1 MKIKIFTYLFFLFFL
16 SNCGYQPLYSSKGQ
30 TFSIGKIDF
39 SGEKYLTNNFD
50 EKIKRFQE
58 TKNEIFDL
66 EVSLNES
73 KNTVAKDKKGNPSIF
88 SLTISATITY
98 KQTGKANIT
107 KSFSQNTNYNNNK
120 IKFDLKKYEKSLS
133 KQLINKIVEDFI
145 FYTESML

>member
-107 KSFSQNTNYNNNK
+107 KSFSQNTNYNNNNN
-120 IKFDLKKYEKSLS
+120 KFDLKKYEKSLS

-145 FYTESML
+145 FYTESIL

>member
-50 EKIKRFQE
+50 EKIKRFQD

-107 KSFSQNTNYNNNK
+107 KSFSQNTNYNNNNN
-120 IKFDLKKYEKSLS
+120 KFDLKKYEKSLS

>member
-39 SGEKYLTNNFD
+39 YGEKYLTNNFD
-50 EKIKRFQE
+50 EKIKRFQD

-66 EVSLNES
+66 EVNLNEN
-73 KNTVAKDKKGNPSIF
+73 KNTLAKDKKGNPSIF

-107 KSFSQNTNYNNNK
+107 KSFSQNTNYNNNNN
-120 IKFDLKKYEKSLS
+120 KFDLKKYEKNLS